1 MNYQLKK
8 TALALAFSSM
18 GLLAVAL
25 PGVTHAGVQA
35 QSIIEMN
42 NFLIKNSG
50 GGVLDA
56 SAFSGLLFTST
67 ADLKSTLNGIT
78 LSDAGSSI
86 SGAPINLLAKTV
98 GAPPLADNV
107 FPVFSIP
114 VAAGNNFA
122 ASDQDEFGSPITG
135 LGIIPPANVKSA
147 SYVSLGDVGG
157 DGSAASNNGL
167 NASFIFTL
175 LGATSLTFEFD
186 GLAYLEAHTAAFESF
201 PANASAD
208 YKLQFVIEDLG
219 TGAIIGNW
227 SPDGVINSGSASAF
241 GFTETADS
249 FTLNTSRSRNAPFN
263 GTSFVGASLGNKNSG
278 KFSATTGV
286 LVAGNQYQLTAR
298 INTLADAQRIPEPAT
313 LALLG
318 IGLLGMGVGASR
330 RRKAA

>member
-135 LGIIPPANVKSA
+135 LGS
-147 SYVSLGDVGG
+147 
-157 DGSAASNNGL
+157 
-167 NASFIFTL
+167 
-175 LGATSLTFEFD
+175 
-186 GLAYLEAHTAAFESF
+186 
-201 PANASAD
+201 
-208 YKLQFVIEDLG
+208 
-219 TGAIIGNW
+219 
-227 SPDGVINSGSASAF
+227 
-241 GFTETADS
+241 
-249 FTLNTSRSRNAPFN
+249 
-263 GTSFVGASLGNKNSG
+263 
-278 KFSATTGV
+278 
-286 LVAGNQYQLTAR
+286 
-298 INTLADAQRIPEPAT
+298 
-313 LALLG
+313 
-318 IGLLGMGVGASR
+318 
-330 RRKAA
+330 